1 MAYNLIEN
9 KLFSI
14 KMKRKSF
21 TIKMKKKSFTMNW
34 SDFDNSKM
42 KHDEIKNSNTDKI

>member
-1 MAYNLIEN
+1 MTYNLIEN

-21 TIKMKKKSFTMNW
+21 TMNW
-34 SDFDNSKM
+34 LDFYNSKV
-42 KHDEIKNSNTDKI
+42 KHDEIKNSNTNKI